1 MPQNLNQ
8 LKYLDMNKIKII
20 ELTKNYQSNKQN
32 QLVLDNLN
40 AEINLTGLTSLQ
52 GKSGSGK
59 STLMHILSG
68 LLKPT
73 SGRVLVNEIE
83 IYKTKPIERSSLI
96 SFVYQFHALLENL
109 SVYENIYLPRKIHKN
124 NGSDEFI
131 NDLINQCK
139 LEKLLKKY
147 PSELSGGEKQRVSIV
162 RALSNKPKC
171 VLLDEPTGNL
181 DDETSSSVQEMCLDI
196 NKAFNIGMFV
206 ATHDRG
212 FASKMQYRYKIE
224 KKSLMVIND

>member
-1 MPQNLNQ
+1 
-8 LKYLDMNKIKII
+8 MNKIKII
-20 ELTKNYQSNKQN
+20 ELTKNYQLNKQN

-83 IYKTKPIERSSLI
+83 IYKTKPLERSSLI

-212 FASKMQYRYKIE
+212 FASKMQYQYKIE
-224 KKSLMVIND
+224 QKSLMVIND

>member
-1 MPQNLNQ
+1 
-8 LKYLDMNKIKII
+8 MNKIKII
-20 ELTKNYQSNKQN
+20 ALTKNYQSNKQN

-124 NGSDEFI
+124 NDSDEFI

-224 KKSLMVIND
+224 QKSLMVMND

>member
-1 MPQNLNQ
+1 
-8 LKYLDMNKIKII
+8 MNKIKII

-181 DDETSSSVQEMCLDI
+181 DDETSLSVQEMCLDI

-212 FASKMQYRYKIE
+212 FASKMQYQYKIE
-224 KKSLMVIND
+224 QKSLMVIND

>member
-1 MPQNLNQ
+1 
-8 LKYLDMNKIKII
+8 MNKIKII
-20 ELTKNYQSNKQN
+20 ELSKNYQSNKQN

-83 IYKTKPIERSSLI
+83 IHKTKPLERSSLI

-212 FASKMQYRYKIE
+212 FASKMQYQYKIE
-224 KKSLMVIND
+224 QKSLMVIND

>member
-1 MPQNLNQ
+1 
-8 LKYLDMNKIKII
+8 MNKIKII

-212 FASKMQYRYKIE
+212 FASKMKYQYKIE
-224 KKSLMVIND
+224 QKSLMVIND

>member
-1 MPQNLNQ
+1 M
-8 LKYLDMNKIKII
+8 
-20 ELTKNYQSNKQN
+20 
-32 QLVLDNLN
+32 
-40 AEINLTGLTSLQ
+40 
-52 GKSGSGK
+52 
-59 STLMHILSG
+59 
-68 LLKPT
+68 
-73 SGRVLVNEIE
+73 
-83 IYKTKPIERSSLI
+83 
-96 SFVYQFHALLENL
+96 LENL

-131 NDLINQCK
+131 NDLIIQCK

-212 FASKMQYRYKIE
+212 FASKMQYQYKIE
-224 KKSLMVIND
+224 QKSLMVIND

>member
-1 MPQNLNQ
+1 
-8 LKYLDMNKIKII
+8 MNKIKII

-73 SGRVLVNEIE
+73 SGHVLVNEIE

-139 LEKLLKKY
+139 LENLLKKY

-212 FASKMQYRYKIE
+212 FASKMQYQYKIE
-224 KKSLMVIND
+224 QKSMMVIND

>member
-1 MPQNLNQ
+1 
-8 LKYLDMNKIKII
+8 MNKIKII

-212 FASKMQYRYKIE
+212 FASKMQYQYKIE
-224 KKSLMVIND
+224 QKSLMVIND

>member
-1 MPQNLNQ
+1 
-8 LKYLDMNKIKII
+8 MNKIKII

-109 SVYENIYLPRKIHKN
+109 SVYENIYLPRKIHKSN
-124 NGSDEFI
+124 DSDEFI

-212 FASKMQYRYKIE
+212 FASKMQYQYKIE
-224 KKSLMVIND
+224 QKSLMVIND

>member
-1 MPQNLNQ
+1 
-8 LKYLDMNKIKII
+8 MNKIKII

-139 LEKLLKKY
+139 LEKLLKKH

-212 FASKMQYRYKIE
+212 FASKMQYQYKIE
-224 KKSLMVIND
+224 QKRLMVIND

>member
-1 MPQNLNQ
+1 
-8 LKYLDMNKIKII
+8 MNKIKII
-20 ELTKNYQSNKQN
+20 ELTKNYQLNKQN

-212 FASKMQYRYKIE
+212 FASKMQYQYKIE
-224 KKSLMVIND
+224 QKSLMVIND

>member
-1 MPQNLNQ
+1 
-8 LKYLDMNKIKII
+8 MNKIKII

-109 SVYENIYLPRKIHKN
+109 SVHENIYLPRKIHKN

-131 NDLINQCK
+131 NDLIIQCK

-212 FASKMQYRYKIE
+212 FASKMQYQYKIE
-224 KKSLMVIND
+224 QKSLMVIND

>member
-1 MPQNLNQ
+1 
-8 LKYLDMNKIKII
+8 MNKIKII

-147 PSELSGGEKQRVSIV
+147 PSELSGGE
-162 RALSNKPKC
+162 LS
-171 VLLDEPTGNL
+171 L
-181 DDETSSSVQEMCLDI
+181 I
-196 NKAFNIGMFV
+196 HI
-206 ATHDRG
+206 
-212 FASKMQYRYKIE
+212 
-224 KKSLMVIND
+224 

>member
-1 MPQNLNQ
+1 
-8 LKYLDMNKIKII
+8 MNKIKII

-139 LEKLLKKY
+139 LEKLLKKF

-212 FASKMQYRYKIE
+212 FASKMQYQYKIE
-224 KKSLMVIND
+224 QKSLMVIND

>member
-1 MPQNLNQ
+1 
-8 LKYLDMNKIKII
+8 MNKIKII

-206 ATHDRG
+206 ATHDSG
-212 FASKMQYRYKIE
+212 FASKMQYQYKIE
-224 KKSLMVIND
+224 QKSLMVIND

>member
-1 MPQNLNQ
+1 
-8 LKYLDMNKIKII
+8 MNKIKII

-40 AEINLTGLTSLQ
+40 AEINLSGLTSLQ

-212 FASKMQYRYKIE
+212 FASKMQYQYKIE
-224 KKSLMVIND
+224 QKRLMVIND

>member
-1 MPQNLNQ
+1 
-8 LKYLDMNKIKII
+8 MNKIKII

-73 SGRVLVNEIE
+73 SGCVLVNEIE

-109 SVYENIYLPRKIHKN
+109 SVYEYIYLPRKIHKN
-124 NGSDEFI
+124 NGADEFI
-131 NDLINQCK
+131 NDLISQCK

-224 KKSLMVIND
+224 RKSLMVIND

>member
-1 MPQNLNQ
+1 
-8 LKYLDMNKIKII
+8 MNKIKII

-68 LLKPT
+68 LLKPI

-181 DDETSSSVQEMCLDI
+181 DDETSLSVQEMCLDI

-212 FASKMQYRYKIE
+212 FASKMQYQYKIE
-224 KKSLMVIND
+224 QKRLMVIND

>member
-1 MPQNLNQ
+1 
-8 LKYLDMNKIKII
+8 MNKIKII
-20 ELTKNYQSNKQN
+20 KLTKNYQSSKQN

-109 SVYENIYLPRKIHKN
+109 SVYENICLPRKIHKN
-124 NGSDEFI
+124 KGSDEFI

-147 PSELSGGEKQRVSIV
+147 PSELSGGERQRVAV
-162 RALSNKPKC
+162 ARAL
-171 VLLDEPTGNL
+171 LLRPTMLLADEPTGQL
-181 DDETSSSVQEMCLDI
+181 DSISAVHVIDVLTELVDETGSLLCIV
-196 NKAFNIGMFV
+196 
-206 ATHDRG
+206 THDESIAERVDRCPQG
-212 FASKMQYRYKIE
+212 RRVHLFDGRLVA
-224 KKSLMVIND
+224 

>member
-1 MPQNLNQ
+1 
-8 LKYLDMNKIKII
+8 MNKIKII

-40 AEINLTGLTSLQ
+40 AEINLSGLTSLQ

-73 SGRVLVNEIE
+73 SGCVLVNEIE

-124 NGSDEFI
+124 NGSDEFV

-206 ATHDRG
+206 ATHDRA
-212 FASKMQYRYKIE
+212 FASKMHYR
-224 KKSLMVIND
+224 

>member
-1 MPQNLNQ
+1 
-8 LKYLDMNKIKII
+8 MNKIKII

-212 FASKMQYRYKIE
+212 FASKMQYQYKIE
-224 KKSLMVIND
+224 QKRLMVIND

>member
-1 MPQNLNQ
+1 
-8 LKYLDMNKIKII
+8 MNKIKII

-73 SGRVLVNEIE
+73 SGCVLVNEIE

-96 SFVYQFHALLENL
+96 SFVYQFHVLLENL

-124 NGSDEFI
+124 NGSDEFV

-212 FASKMQYRYKIE
+212 FASKMQYQYKIE
-224 KKSLMVIND
+224 QKRLMVIND

>member
-1 MPQNLNQ
+1 
-8 LKYLDMNKIKII
+8 MNKIKII
-20 ELTKNYQSNKQN
+20 ELTKNYQSDKQN

-212 FASKMQYRYKIE
+212 FASKMQYQYKIE
-224 KKSLMVIND
+224 QKSLMVIND

>member
-1 MPQNLNQ
+1 
-8 LKYLDMNKIKII
+8 MNKIKII

-73 SGRVLVNEIE
+73 SGRVLVNEID

-109 SVYENIYLPRKIHKN
+109 SVNENIYLPRKIHKN
-124 NGSDEFI
+124 NDSDEFI

-206 ATHDRG
+206 ATHDIG
-212 FASKMQYRYKIE
+212 FASKMQYRYRIE
-224 KKSLMVIND
+224 QKSLMVIND

>member
-1 MPQNLNQ
+1 
-8 LKYLDMNKIKII
+8 MNKIKII

-124 NGSDEFI
+124 NDSDEFI

-162 RALSNKPKC
+162 RALSNKPKW

-212 FASKMQYRYKIE
+212 FASKMQYQYKIE
-224 KKSLMVIND
+224 QKSLMVIND

>member
-1 MPQNLNQ
+1 MKFKTLGCRLNTFETETIRSITQ
-8 LKYLDMNKIKII
+8 KNRYKDLFFALSHGVNYGKLK
-20 ELTKNYQSNKQN
+20 
-32 QLVLDNLN
+32 
-40 AEINLTGLTSLQ
+40 A
-52 GKSGSGK
+52 GKK
-59 STLMHILSG
+59 D
-68 LLKPT
+68 
-73 SGRVLVNEIE
+73 
-83 IYKTKPIERSSLI
+83 ERES
-96 SFVYQFHALLENL
+96 
-109 SVYENIYLPRKIHKN
+109 
-124 NGSDEFI
+124 FI

-139 LEKLLKKY
+139 LGKLLKKY

-196 NKAFNIGMFV
+196 NKMFNIGMFV

>member
-1 MPQNLNQ
+1 
-8 LKYLDMNKIKII
+8 MNKIKII

-59 STLMHILSG
+59 STLMHIISG

-109 SVYENIYLPRKIHKN
+109 SVYENICLPRKIHKN
-124 NGSDEFI
+124 KGSDEFI

-224 KKSLMVIND
+224 QKSLMVIND

>member
-1 MPQNLNQ
+1 
-8 LKYLDMNKIKII
+8 MNKIKII

-73 SGRVLVNEIE
+73 SGRVFVNEIE

-212 FASKMQYRYKIE
+212 FASKMQYQYKIE
-224 KKSLMVIND
+224 QKSLMVIND

>member
-1 MPQNLNQ
+1 
-8 LKYLDMNKIKII
+8 MNKIKII

-73 SGRVLVNEIE
+73 SGCVLVNEIE

-124 NGSDEFI
+124 NGSDEFV

-212 FASKMQYRYKIE
+212 FASKMQYQYKIE
-224 KKSLMVIND
+224 HKSLMVIDD

>member
-1 MPQNLNQ
+1 
-8 LKYLDMNKIKII
+8 MNKIKII

-83 IYKTKPIERSSLI
+83 IYKTTPIERSSLI

-109 SVYENIYLPRKIHKN
+109 SVNENIYLPRKIHKN

-131 NDLINQCK
+131 NDLIIQCK

-212 FASKMQYRYKIE
+212 FASKMQYQYKIE
-224 KKSLMVIND
+224 QKSLMVIND

>member
-1 MPQNLNQ
+1 
-8 LKYLDMNKIKII
+8 MNKIKII

-73 SGRVLVNEIE
+73 SGRVLVDEIE

-212 FASKMQYRYKIE
+212 FASKMQYQYKIE
-224 KKSLMVIND
+224 QKSLMVIND

>member
-1 MPQNLNQ
+1 
-8 LKYLDMNKIKII
+8 MNKIKII

-32 QLVLDNLN
+32 QLVLHNLN

-212 FASKMQYRYKIE
+212 FASKMQYQYKIE
-224 KKSLMVIND
+224 QKSLMVIND

>member
-1 MPQNLNQ
+1 
-8 LKYLDMNKIKII
+8 MNKIKII
-20 ELTKNYQSNKQN
+20 KLTKNYQSSKQN

-109 SVYENIYLPRKIHKN
+109 SVYENICLPRKIHKN
-124 NGSDEFI
+124 KGSDEFI

-224 KKSLMVIND
+224 QKSLMVIND

>member
-1 MPQNLNQ
+1 
-8 LKYLDMNKIKII
+8 MNKIKII

-40 AEINLTGLTSLQ
+40 AEINLTSLTSLQ

-83 IYKTKPIERSSLI
+83 IYKTTPIERSSLI

-212 FASKMQYRYKIE
+212 FASKMQYQYKIE
-224 KKSLMVIND
+224 QKSLMVIND

>member
-1 MPQNLNQ
+1 
-8 LKYLDMNKIKII
+8 MNKIKII

-83 IYKTKPIERSSLI
+83 IYKTTPIERSSLI

-131 NDLINQCK
+131 NDLTNQCK

-212 FASKMQYRYKIE
+212 FASKMQYQYKIE
-224 KKSLMVIND
+224 QKSLMVIND

>member
-1 MPQNLNQ
+1 
-8 LKYLDMNKIKII
+8 MNKIKII

-147 PSELSGGEKQRVSIV
+147 PSELSGGEKQRVSII

-212 FASKMQYRYKIE
+212 FASKMQYQYKIE
-224 KKSLMVIND
+224 QKSLMVIND

>member
-1 MPQNLNQ
+1 
-8 LKYLDMNKIKII
+8 MNKIKII

-73 SGRVLVNEIE
+73 SGRVFVNEIE

-124 NGSDEFI
+124 NDSDEFI
-131 NDLINQCK
+131 NDLISQCK

-212 FASKMQYRYKIE
+212 FASKMQYQYKIE
-224 KKSLMVIND
+224 QKSLMVIND

>member
-1 MPQNLNQ
+1 
-8 LKYLDMNKIKII
+8 MNKIKII

-68 LLKPT
+68 LLKPS

-124 NGSDEFI
+124 KGSDEFI

-224 KKSLMVIND
+224 QKSLMVIND